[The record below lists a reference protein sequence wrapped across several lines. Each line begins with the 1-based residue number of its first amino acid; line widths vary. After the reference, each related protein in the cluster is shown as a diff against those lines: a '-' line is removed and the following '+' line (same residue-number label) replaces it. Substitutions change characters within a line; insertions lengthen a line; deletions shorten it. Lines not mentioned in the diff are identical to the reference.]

1 MKFESALLKLID
13 TMLRVLILNPFLHG
27 IFGDPAL
34 CFLEL
39 LDLGILRIFH
49 FYMQNGGVGAQDTKF
64 YME

>member
-1 MKFESALLKLID
+1 MKFESALMKLIN

-39 LDLGILRIFH
+39 LDLRILRIFQ
-49 FYMQNGGVGAQDTKF
+49 FYMLQNGGI
-64 YME
+64 

>member
-39 LDLGILRIFH
+39 LDLRILQIFH
-49 FYMQNGGVGAQDTKF
+49 FYMQNGGI
-64 YME
+64 

>member
-1 MKFESALLKLID
+1 MKFESALMKLIN

-39 LDLGILRIFH
+39 LDLGILGIFQ
-49 FYMQNGGVGAQDTKF
+49 FYMLQNGGI
-64 YME
+64 